1 MQYDPKFHPFLLLLL
16 ENILNFLYDHIA
28 KSGDLQARVH
38 WTPNTIVLWDNR
50 VTAHVCTILIA
61 CRHRKLTIF
70 LSECY
75 C

>member
-1 MQYDPKFHPFLLLLL
+1 MQYDPKPHPFLLLL

-50 VTAHVCTILIA
+50 VTAHVCTI
-61 CRHRKLTIF
+61 
-70 LSECY
+70 
-75 C
+75 